1 MFVEELNKRIRKV
14 VFENKI
20 PNPINMTL
28 TERQQFN
35 GINIDDVVS
44 EQNVRHFRNVLNRK
58 VFGNRHR
65 RFGTELK
72 MLVIREVSS
81 HQRHHL
87 HLIVE
92 QPNRLTYPEFK
103 NLVKDC
109 WLKTDFGHFQTHFEK
124 PCSEE
129 REDGWV
135 SYLLKNRTKV
145 SLESSIDWSNSTIF
159 H

>member
-1 MFVEELNKRIRKV
+1 MYEGDLNNEIRNYV
-14 VFENKI
+14 HDNKI
-20 PNPINMTL
+20 PNPVNITL

-44 EQNVRHFRNVLNRK
+44 EQNVRHFRNILNRK
-58 VFGNRHR
+58 IFGNRHR

-72 MLVIREVSS
+72 MLVVREVSG

-92 QPNRLTYPEFK
+92 QPDRLTFKQFK
-103 NLVKDC
+103 NLVEDS
-109 WLKTDFGHFQTHFEK
+109 WLRTDFGHFQTHFEK
-124 PCSEE
+124 PSSED

-135 SYLLKNRTKV
+135 TYLLKNRTKV